1 MHECTRAYMCVH
13 IMLYIPS
20 NKYVDEF
27 PFRPNIEGKASGSIA
42 PLRAMPTD
50 AGNDFLNHPISWSR

>member
-1 MHECTRAYMCVH
+1 
-13 IMLYIPS
+13 MLYIPS